1 MIDLLQMEKQK
12 IATKKEPSLDTL
24 KLNEVLKREL
34 KGENFIKAKVGR
46 TNPIE
51 VFRNITPEAFQTIP

>member
-24 KLNEVLKREL
+24 KLNEVL
-34 KGENFIKAKVGR
+34 
-46 TNPIE
+46 
-51 VFRNITPEAFQTIP
+51 